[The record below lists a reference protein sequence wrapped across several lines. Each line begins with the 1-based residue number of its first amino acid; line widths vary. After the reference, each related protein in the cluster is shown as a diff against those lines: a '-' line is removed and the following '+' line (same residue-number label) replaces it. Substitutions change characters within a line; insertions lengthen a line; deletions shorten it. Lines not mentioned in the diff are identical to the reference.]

1 MNPNNLSRE
10 DIQKWLI
17 HAVATELKI
26 NGSQIDLDGD
36 IADYGLDSLA
46 SASII
51 SELEG
56 LLSMKLPATLLW
68 DYPTVNDISSFIMNC
83 SNVNDVK

>member
-1 MNPNNLSRE
+1 MNPNNLSKE

-26 NGSQIDLDGD
+26 NESQIDMDGD

-51 SELEG
+51 AELEG
-56 LLSMKLPATLLW
+56 LLAVELPATLLW
-68 DYPTVNDISSFIMNC
+68 DYPTVNEISSFI
-83 SNVNDVK
+83 VIFIKTNDTK